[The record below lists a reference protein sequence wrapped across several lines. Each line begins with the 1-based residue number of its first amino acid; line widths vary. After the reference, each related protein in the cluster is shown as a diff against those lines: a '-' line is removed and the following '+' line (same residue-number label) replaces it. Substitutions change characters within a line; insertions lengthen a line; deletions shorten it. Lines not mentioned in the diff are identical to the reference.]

1 MNGKT
6 GLALLLATWV
16 TAQADK
22 AEVSAGQKADA
33 GAKAGQSTDAAAEA
47 QRRELDEFKQS
58 AARYQIAKD
67 TERTKNLTLSQE
79 PVLRWTNPLRATFG
93 GAVFIWTADGRP
105 EVVASVYRYTE
116 NGKTVQDE
124 EFQSLATAELTAT
137 RDGQTIWAPRTAGIS
152 LAPIPGAP
160 RPAATA
166 AERLRQMRAWRR
178 IPCVLQRAGG
188 QDRTTPVAQASFP
201 LCDQPH
207 RLVRRCPLR
216 VCRYHRSRGLAGD

>member
-1 MNGKT
+1 MPRPRHSGVSWTSSSNRR
-6 GLALLLATWV
+6 ALPDRQGHGTDQEPDAL
-16 TAQADK
+16 
-22 AEVSAGQKADA
+22 A
-33 GAKAGQSTDAAAEA
+33 GAGPA
-47 QRRELDEFKQS
+47 LDES
-58 AARYQIAKD
+58 AAGDVR
-67 TERTKNLTLSQE
+67 
-79 PVLRWTNPLRATFG
+79 

-166 AERLRQMRAWRR
+166 AERLRQIA
-178 IPCVLQRAGG
+178 
-188 QDRTTPVAQASFP
+188 
-201 LCDQPH
+201 
-207 RLVRRCPLR
+207 
-216 VCRYHRSRGLAGD
+216 RSRENSMRSSTRRRTRPNYACCPSLFSAMRPTAPTCPTVPSSRLSLPPIPRSCW